1 MIRATSEEPRY
12 LNKFSN
18 GKGAGFADVSEE
30 QGGTGIS
37 FRPHDLLEAA
47 LATCINITL
56 RMYAERHGLPLED
69 VSTVVSLDHG
79 SSGTETI
86 FRYEVELR
94 GGNLTNEQRAKLLE
108 IARSCSVRRSLSRPI
123 RFDGAAHESAT
134 PVAVRQAA
142 TAIR

>member
-18 GKGAGFADVSEE
+18 GKGAGFADASEE

-56 RMYAERHGLPLED
+56 RMYAEKHGLPLED
-69 VSTVVSLDHG
+69 VSTVVNLDHG
-79 SSGTETI
+79 TGAETV
-86 FRYEVELR
+86 FRYEVELKGR
-94 GGNLTNEQRAKLLE
+94 DLTNEQRGKLLE

-123 RFDGAAHESAT
+123 RFESAAQEPT
-134 PVAVRQAA
+134 IPVGVRQAA